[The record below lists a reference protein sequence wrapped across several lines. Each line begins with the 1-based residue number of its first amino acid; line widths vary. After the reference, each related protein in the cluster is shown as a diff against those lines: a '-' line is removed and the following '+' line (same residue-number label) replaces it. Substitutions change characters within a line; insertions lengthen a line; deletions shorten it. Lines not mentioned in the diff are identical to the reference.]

1 MRRFLLPLL
10 ASAAA
15 LALPAAA
22 AAELDLRQPNAARY
36 PQIEVAAV
44 TSAPTGRAPVLREN
58 GQRVVGL
65 VADNLGKEKSIVIAI
80 DRSRSMT
87 GQAFKDAVAAARR
100 FVARKLPDDR
110 VAVVAFGSRAL
121 GLTNFSSATID
132 TDGALRDLAV
142 DSREGTALY
151 DAVAKSAELLALE
164 DNPARVLVVLT
175 DGADVSSSTNL
186 AQAIDAAR
194 DSGVGVYTIGI
205 EGEQFAPQPLE
216 RIASETGGTY
226 HAATSSNALQG
237 AYASIAA
244 ELKRTWRLRYVTAA
258 RPGETVTLGSFLP
271 GGGGSATL
279 KLTLPGAD
287 GSAVEGPSGLLPS
300 WAYTSEFGSLVVG
313 MAVGLMLLLAAVFVA
328 AARRGSWLTSRLA
341 GHMGTM
347 ATGRA
352 GAKGDHR
359 FAAGSAVM
367 RATEKT
373 FGEAK
378 FWHKIDRLLE
388 RADVP
393 MRTVEF
399 LYVAIGASFLL
410 GFVAALSGRSSFV
423 TLIAFALG
431 AALPFAYLHFKAG
444 RRLKAFENQ
453 LPDILLTIAASLK
466 AGHSF
471 KQGLQT
477 VVDEGQPPASKE
489 FNRVLTEARL
499 GRPMEEA
506 LQEMAVRVGSKELD
520 FVITAITIQTQVGGS
535 MAGLFDMVADA
546 VRQRQQF
553 ARKIKGLTAMGRASA
568 YVLVGLPF
576 VTALIITLINPSFM
590 DPLYHTG
597 MGHALIGI
605 GLLMMAFGSL
615 VLKKIVSFRG

>member
-1 MRRFLLPLL
+1 VKRPLL
-10 ASAAA
+10 ALVAAAAA

-22 AAELDLRQPNAARY
+22 AAELDLRKPNAARY
-36 PQIEVAAV
+36 PEIELAAV
-44 TSAPTGRAPVLREN
+44 TSAPTSKPPVLREN

-65 VADNLGKEKSIVIAI
+65 RADNLGREKSIVVAI

-87 GQAFKDAVAAARR
+87 GQAFADAVAAAQR

-110 VAVVAFGSRAL
+110 VAVVAFGSRAIS
-121 GLTNFSSATID
+121 LTNFSSARID
-132 TDGALRDLAV
+132 VDSALRDLAV

-151 DAVAKSAELLALE
+151 DAVSKGAEMLRAE
-164 DNPARVLVVLT
+164 DNPARVLIVLT
-175 DGADVSSSTNL
+175 DGADVSSSTSL
-186 AQAIDAAR
+186 AAAVR
-194 DSGVGVYTIGI
+194 SAQRGGVAVYTIGI
-205 EGEQFAPQPLE
+205 EAEQFAPQPLQ
-216 RIASETGGTY
+216 RIAEETGGTY
-226 HAATSSNALQG
+226 RAASSTGALDG
-237 AYASIAA
+237 VYAAIAS

-258 RPGETVTLGSFLP
+258 RPGETVKLGSFLP

-279 KLTLPGAD
+279 ELAIPGKSEDSAD
-287 GSAVEGPSGLLPS
+287 APSGLLPG
-300 WAYTSEFGSLVVG
+300 WAYTSELGSIVVG
-313 MAVGLMLLLAAVFVA
+313 LLVGLLLLLSGVFGA
-328 AARRGSWLTSRLA
+328 SARRGSWLRSRLA
-341 GHMGTM
+341 GH
-347 ATGRA
+347 TGAMRTRP
-352 GAKGDHR
+352 GAKHDR
-359 FAAGSAVM
+359 FAAGSAVL

-378 FWHKIDRLLE
+378 FWGKIARLLE

-399 LYVAIGASFLL
+399 LYVAIGASFLF
-410 GFVAALSGRSSFV
+410 GFVAAISGRSTFV

-431 AALPFAYLHFKAG
+431 GALPFAYLHFKAG

-453 LPDILLTIAASLK
+453 LPDILLTIAASMK

-499 GRPMEEA
+499 GRAMEEA
-506 LQEMAVRVGSKELD
+506 LQEMAARVGSKELD
-520 FVITAITIQTQVGGS
+520 FVITAVTIQTQIGGS

-576 VTALIITLINPSFM
+576 VTALIITLINPEFM

-597 MGHALIGI
+597 MGHALIGL
-605 GLLMMAFGSL
+605 GLVMMAFGSL
-615 VLKKIVSFRG
+615 ILKKIVSFRG